1 MINMKKT
8 FSHNINNKNLRFHA
22 LGRMKYYN
30 ISRKQI
36 REALKTTECPLM
48 LEARQEIRYK
58 TSVFDFNRGLTL
70 NIIFTEKGKDKKLEI
85 ITAFYTEFPYRIG
98 TGKIWLLWNRTKE
111 DNKEK
116 NIKKRKIKEKEKLKQ
131 AIIEHFL
138 KPQVFIP
145 GFIYN
150 FIRKKM
156 NLTIKELLTLLNMK
170 DIKIGYIDNIEK
182 SNTIPSREFERR
194 FKELAIKRLFN
205 KDVNIPIRKIKE
217 YSTSRPIKFEFNEN
231 SNNWQIYNSDMQNYS
246 RDRRSRSKHSG
257 KKR

>member
-22 LGRMKYYN
+22 VGRMKYYD

-36 REALKTTECPLM
+36 REALKTIKYPLM

-58 TSVFDFNRGLTL
+58 TSVFDFNKGLTL

-131 AIIEHFL
+131 AVIEHFL

-170 DIKIGYIDNIEK
+170 DIKIKYVDNIEK
-182 SNTIPSREFERR
+182 SNIIPSREFERR

-217 YSTSRPIKFEFNEN
+217 YDTSRPIKFEFNEN
-231 SNNWQIYNSDMQNYS
+231 SNNWQIYNNDMQNYS
-246 RDRRSRSKHSG
+246 RNRRSRSKHSG